1 MRLTYVAAAAA
12 LFSAVPALAQDGD
25 APTGFNGLYVG
36 AAGGYDV
43 QSSDGGSILF
53 DRNLDGRFGDSVLTA
68 AGANAF
74 SPGFCNGRAVSANA
88 PGRQSPANLAVPAGQ
103 GCVNDKDGW
112 AYYGRVGIDQQMGA
126 FVVGVVGEFGK
137 SEITDSVSAFSTTPA
152 NYVMTRS
159 IDWEAGIRAR
169 AGFTP
174 NDQTL
179 FYGTFGPGYARIDR
193 SFSSSQS
200 TNTFTGRG
208 KRNQFGIQG
217 GGGVEQK
224 LGNNFS
230 IGLEY
235 LYHQYQDDE
244 YRVRAAG
251 GPTVAPF
258 TPFTNPNNGGTTTG
272 TDFRRSDT
280 KFNWHSIRATAAFR
294 F

>member
-1 MRLTYVAAAAA
+1 MKAYLLAVAGAVVASAPAA
-12 LFSAVPALAQDGD
+12 AQDGVR
-25 APTGFNGLYVG
+25 TGFNGIYVG
-36 AAGGYDV
+36 AASGYDS
-43 QSSDGGSILF
+43 QPNDGGRILF
-53 DRNLDGRFGDSVLTA
+53 DRNLDGRFNDTVLTGT
-68 AGANAF
+68 GADAF
-74 SPGFCNGRAVSANA
+74 APGFCNGRAVSANA
-88 PGRQSPANLAVPAGQ
+88 PGQQSAANPAIPAGQ
-103 GCVNDKDGW
+103 GCRNDKDGW
-112 AYYGRVGIDQQMGA
+112 AYYGRVGIDQQMGR

-137 SEITDSVSAFSTTPA
+137 TEINDSVSAFSTTPA

-159 IDWEAGIRAR
+159 ISWEAGIRAR

-174 NDQTL
+174 NDETL

-193 SFSSSQS
+193 EFSSSQS

-208 KRNQFGIQG
+208 RRNQFGIQG

-235 LYHQYQDDE
+235 LYHQYSDDA

-251 GPTVAPF
+251 PAG
-258 TPFTNPNNGGTTTG
+258 TPFTNAGNGGTATG

-280 KFNWHSIRATAAFR
+280 RFNWHSMRATAAFR

>member
-1 MRLTYVAAAAA
+1 MKAYGLAIAGAVLAAT
-12 LFSAVPALAQDGD
+12 PAMAQDD
-25 APTGFNGLYVG
+25 APTGFNGIYVG

-43 QSSDGGSILF
+43 QPNDGGTILF
-53 DRNLDGRFGDSVLTA
+53 DRNLDGRFGDTVLTGT
-68 AGANAF
+68 GANAF
-74 SPGFCNGRAVSANA
+74 SPGSCNGRAVSANA
-88 PGRQSPANLAVPAGQ
+88 PGRQSAANLAVPAGQ
-103 GCVNDKDGW
+103 GCRNDEDGW
-112 AYYGRVGIDQQMGA
+112 SYYARVGIDQQMGS

-137 SEITDSVSAFSTTPA
+137 SEITDSVTAFSVTPA
-152 NYVMTRS
+152 NYVFTRS

-174 NDQTL
+174 NDRTL

-235 LYHQYQDDE
+235 LYHQYQDDD

-251 GPTVAPF
+251 PAG
-258 TPFTNPNNGGTTTG
+258 TPFTNATNGGKTNG
-272 TDFRRSDT
+272 TDFRRSDDR
-280 KFNWHSIRATAAFR
+280 FNWHSIRATAAFR